1 MRLWLRCEEPFAKYI
16 YISETLLVRYF
27 PKISPTSESLIQQIP
42 TITMKK
48 TNLRKMYFIIET
60 QISETWKL
68 YLGIFLFKIIALVE
82 RSVELLWGNTD
93 NCSLEMLKWQVF
105 TLGFLNPVWVTL
117 DLNRAWQ
124 VPRFLLA
131 LLAPG
136 SCAHTLPLVTVA
148 MTANITCPGT
158 CHANHQNHQK
168 WFHEG
173 GRAS

>member
-1 MRLWLRCEEPFAKYI
+1 
-16 YISETLLVRYF
+16 
-27 PKISPTSESLIQQIP
+27 
-42 TITMKK
+42 
-48 TNLRKMYFIIET
+48 MYFIIET

-68 YLGIFLFKIIALVE
+68 YFEIFLFKIIALVE

-105 TLGFLNPVWVTL
+105 TLGILNPVWVTL

-136 SCAHTLPLVTVA
+136 SCAHTLPLVAVA
-148 MTANITCPGT
+148 MTANITCPCT

-173 GRAS
+173 GRASKVCQLQTQVCDFNTPAESIGGRCTEVHTFRCRGGRGSR